1 METGC
6 GLTSFRERAR
16 DRGGEDSHGFR
27 VSPPPCNLDESRFQS
42 HPDSLRS
49 ETTGR
54 HMQLPA
60 VAEKAQIEDL
70 RLGDVPM
77 QQEVELV
84 SIDLPVELAEPLLE
98 RGVLPGCRICPVQSS
113 PGGDPVVSIDGSL
126 LALRRETADCLCVR
140 LVSSFQDVG

>member
-1 METGC
+1 MA
-6 GLTSFRERAR
+6 ERAT
-16 DRGGEDSHGFR
+16 GSHGFR
-27 VSPPPCNLDESRFQS
+27 AEGPPCNLDESRFQS

-54 HMQLPA
+54 HMQLPT
-60 VAEKAQIEDL
+60 VAEKAHIEDL

-84 SIDLPVELAEPLLE
+84 SIDLPMELAEPLLE

-113 PGGDPVVSIDGSL
+113 PGGDPVVSVDGSL